1 MYAPREN
8 FLAQDA
14 PPCSSKIL
22 LGTVLVLLAAS
33 RAHSPGP
40 FVTPFVLVLAGLYA
54 HAEVF
59 QPFYAGTRDCSTG
72 CLLLERF
79 SQKNLNS
86 FALVSR
92 KILAGSLVAFIL
104 ASMLSGRELVL
115 AGGQGHLVVE
125 DVSVLLGVSAVA
137 TALGFAVRW
146 AAAKGPEG
154 THLESELWL
163 AAAVT
168 GVCTVALHATAD
180 FLRGVAFEA
189 TEVVAAA
196 AKHKLLAQAAQG

>member
-1 MYAPREN
+1 MNAPCEN

-40 FVTPFVLVLAGLYA
+40 FVTP
-54 HAEVF
+54 
-59 QPFYAGTRDCSTG
+59 
-72 CLLLERF
+72 
-79 SQKNLNS
+79 

-137 TALGFAVRW
+137 SCLIFGCNNIHFPRRSQS
-146 AAAKGPEG
+146 KR
-154 THLESELWL
+154 LSLQQRRR
-163 AAAVT
+163 AAAV
-168 GVCTVALHATAD
+168 A
-180 FLRGVAFEA
+180 
-189 TEVVAAA
+189 VV
-196 AKHKLLAQAAQG
+196 